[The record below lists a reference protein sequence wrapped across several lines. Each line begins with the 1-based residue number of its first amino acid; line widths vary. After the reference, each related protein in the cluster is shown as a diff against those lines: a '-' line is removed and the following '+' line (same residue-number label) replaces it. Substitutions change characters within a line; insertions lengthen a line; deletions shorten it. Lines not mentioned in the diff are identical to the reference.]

1 MPTNRNIKPSA
12 TKNRVPPI
20 LQINAPTTSPYS
32 QSPKKNIGIP
42 ISKLGVPD
50 QTLIAMVNRHGEALF
65 PDDDFVLAEEDH
77 VLVFTLK
84 GKLPEVENFF
94 F

>member
-1 MPTNRNIKPSA
+1 MPTNRKIRPSA

-42 ISKLGVPD
+42 IDRPSRMGRNSTITVIASMRLVPNPSIIRLN
-50 QTLIAMVNRHGEALF
+50 LIVSS
-65 PDDDFVLAEEDH
+65 
-77 VLVFTLK
+77 
-84 GKLPEVENFF
+84 
-94 F
+94 